1 MKIAIVTDSTSDIPG
16 DLAEAHHIHIIPNI
30 LVIDGQSVEDG
41 VGISRQDFY
50 EQLPGMRIPPTTAT
64 ASSGVYQQLY
74 EKLFQQGASNILSIH
89 TSGLLSGI
97 INAASTAAQS
107 FGERVSVID
116 SGSVSLGLGF
126 QVLAAAESAAI
137 GDSLNNILDLLKNVR
152 QRLRVCA
159 MLDTL
164 EYVHRSGRVS
174 WARARL
180 GNLLRIKPFIQV
192 KEGQVLSLGEA
203 RTRNKGVIRLLEM
216 LTNLGPLER
225 LAILHTNAE
234 DDARQLLADFHPEL
248 PFSPLIIN
256 ITTIIGSHIGPNCL
270 GFAAVIR

>member
-1 MKIAIVTDSTSDIPG
+1 MNIAIVTDSTSDIPSQ
-16 DLAEAHHIHIIPNI
+16 LAEEHHIHTIPNI

-41 VGISRQDFY
+41 TGFSRQEFY
-50 EQLPGMRIPPTTAT
+50 EKLPGMTDPPTTAT

-74 EKLFQQGASNILSIH
+74 ERLFQQGAAYILSIH
-89 TSGLLSGI
+89 TSSLLSGI
-97 INAASTAAQS
+97 INAASSAAQS
-107 FGERVSVID
+107 FGEQVRVVD

-126 QVLAAAESAAI
+126 QVLAAAESAAA
-137 GDSLNNILDLLKNVR
+137 GASLENILELLKDVG
-152 QRLRVCA
+152 QRVRVCA

-164 EYVHRSGRVS
+164 EYVRRSGRVS

-192 KEGQVLSLGEA
+192 REGQVLSLGEA
-203 RTRNKGVIRLLEM
+203 RTRNKGVLRLLEM

-234 DDARQLLADFHPEL
+234 NDARQLLADFHPQL
-248 PFSPLIIN
+248 AFSPLIIN
-256 ITTIIGSHIGPNCL
+256 ITTVIGSHIGPNCL
-270 GFAAVIR
+270 GFVAVVR